1 MYELRRKL
9 LLNLMRL
16 TDLTVMVIAF
26 GFAFAIAGHDLHTEG
41 LSEYL
46 SVRIKLVN
54 FVFFVA
60 WMACWHVI
68 LKSFGLYRSQS
79 KQSGVNSSEWWAMTK
94 AVSLGTMVLSLAAV
108 IFNMS
113 AVNSVF
119 LISFYLISLIG
130 AIIARF
136 LLRTFFAEAGR
147 KGGTLKKL
155 VIVGCGPR
163 GAAFGTKVRQRPDF
177 GYLLLGYIDDL
188 PPPEN
193 PLHRQPEKILGPLT
207 RTREILES
215 LDVDEI
221 VITLPIASRYQ
232 TIAEIISICE
242 ELAVDVLMP
251 SDFFKFPLVNVAVD
265 DSRAWP
271 AMELRTRMQTTGG
284 LVVKRCID
292 FVVSL
297 AAMVFLSPLF
307 AFIALAI
314 KLDSRGPVFFR
325 QTRVGFK
332 RKTFKMHKFR
342 TMFVDAEDRITELES
357 LNEVSGA
364 AFKMTHDPRVTRV
377 GRTLRRLSLDELPQF
392 IDVLR
397 GDMSL
402 VGPRP
407 LPIRDV
413 ERFED
418 SWQKRRFSAKP
429 GLTCLWQVNGRH
441 NIEFEHWMEL
451 DLEYVDNWSLSLDVD
466 IMLKTIP
473 AVLRGNGAS

>member
-9 LLNLMRL
+9 LLNLMHL

-26 GFAFAIAGHDLHTEG
+26 GFAFLFAGYNIHAESV
-41 LSEYL
+41 SEYFA
-46 SVRIKLVN
+46 VRIKVVN
-54 FVFFVA
+54 LVFFIA
-60 WMACWHVI
+60 WMACWHLI
-68 LKSFGLYRSQS
+68 LKSFGLYQSQS
-79 KQSGVNSSEWWAMTK
+79 KQSGVNSSEWWTLTK
-94 AVSLGTMVLSLAAV
+94 AVSVGTLLLSFSAV
-108 IFNMS
+108 ILNLS

-119 LISFYLISLIG
+119 LISFYLFTLIG
-130 AIIARF
+130 TIIARF
-136 LLRTFFAEAGR
+136 FLRSFFTEAGR
-147 KGGTLKKL
+147 NAGTLRKL

-163 GAAFGTKVRQRPDF
+163 GAAFGRKVRKRPDF

-193 PLHRQPEKILGPLT
+193 PLHGQPEKILGPLT

-215 LDVDEI
+215 YEVDEI

-251 SDFFKFPLVNVAVD
+251 SDFFKSHLVNVAVD

-271 AMELRTRMQTTGG
+271 AMELRSSMQTSGG

-292 FVVSL
+292 VAGSL
-297 AAMVFLSPLF
+297 AALVLLSPLF

-325 QTRVGFK
+325 QNRVGFK
-332 RKTFKMHKFR
+332 RKIFKMHKFR
-342 TMFVDAEDRITELES
+342 TMFIDAENRITDLEG
-357 LNEVSGA
+357 LNEVDGA
-364 AFKMTHDPRVTRV
+364 AFKITHDPRVTRV
-377 GRTLRRLSLDELPQF
+377 GKTLRKLSLDELPQF
-392 IDVLR
+392 INVLR

-413 ERFED
+413 ERFEK

-451 DLEYVDNWSLSLDVD
+451 DLEYVDNWSLAMDMD